1 MKPRNALVAQLKTI
15 IKAHSNRQGYKM
27 EIPALEL
34 REVDKVEVI
43 SLVDN
48 SIDFLSTFSHK
59 QVQSFW
65 QWTKPRHGHSEM
77 PLAEHGFSMLVRVF
91 NGGKSESL
99 LFDTGGSPRVI
110 IDNSR
115 IIGLDLSEV
124 GCVVLSHGHYDHFG
138 GLLSVVE
145 AVGKTGLPLIV
156 HEDMFKARGTAS
168 RDGTIRKYSDFPAQ
182 TQLKS
187 TQLIFTKQPLLV
199 ANGQVCV
206 TGEIPRG
213 TSFENGLMRHQ
224 TLVNG
229 SWQPDP
235 LIVDDRAVVMNV
247 KHKGLVILS
256 GCAHAGIINTI
267 NYAKRVTGID
277 TVYAVMGGFH
287 LAGLGFEAKIAP
299 TLTELARINSPLIV
313 PSHCTGWRAMVAIH
327 QEFPDAFVWN
337 SVGNL
342 YQL

>member
-1 MKPRNALVAQLKTI
+1 MVASEGLTSQLK
-15 IKAHSNRQGYKM
+15 
-27 EIPALEL
+27 
-34 REVDKVEVI
+34 EVDRLEII

-48 SIDFLSTFSHK
+48 SVDFLSTVGRK
-59 QVQSFW
+59 EVQSLW
-65 QWTKPRHGHSEM
+65 QWTKPRNEHSKM

-91 NGGKSESL
+91 KGEKSESL
-99 LFDTGGSPRVI
+99 LFDTGGSAKVI

-115 IIGLDLSEV
+115 IMGLDLSEV
-124 GCVVLSHGHYDHFG
+124 EFVVLSHGHYDHFG

-168 RDGTIRKYSDFPAQ
+168 RDGTIRKYPDFPAQ

-187 TQLIFTKQPLLV
+187 TKLIFTKQPLLV
-199 ANGQVCV
+199 ASGQVCV
-206 TGEIPRG
+206 TGEIPRD

-224 TLVNG
+224 SLVNG

-235 LIVDDRAVVMNV
+235 LIVDDRALVMNV
-247 KHKGLVILS
+247 KRKGLVILS

-267 NYAKRVTGID
+267 NYAKKITGID

-299 TLTELARINSPLIV
+299 TLKDLARVNSKLIV
-313 PSHCTGWRAMVAIH
+313 PSHCTGWRAMVAIR

>member
-1 MKPRNALVAQLKTI
+1 MLAPEDSTFQL
-15 IKAHSNRQGYKM
+15 Q
-27 EIPALEL
+27 
-34 REVDKVEVI
+34 EVDRLEII

-48 SIDFLSTFSHK
+48 SVDFLSTAGRK
-59 QVQSFW
+59 EVQSYW
-65 QWTKPRHGHSEM
+65 QWTQPRNEHSEI

-91 NGGKSESL
+91 NGEKSESL
-99 LFDTGGSPRVI
+99 LFDTGGSDKVI
-110 IDNSR
+110 INNSR
-115 IIGLDLSEV
+115 IMGLDLGEV
-124 GCVVLSHGHYDHFG
+124 GFVVLSHGHYDHFG

-168 RDGTIRKYSDFPAQ
+168 RDGTIRKYPDFPAQ

-199 ANGQVCV
+199 ASGQVCV
-206 TGEIPRG
+206 TGEIPRA
-213 TSFENGLMRHQ
+213 TSFENGLMQHQ

-235 LIVDDRAVVMNV
+235 LLVDDRAVVMNV
-247 KHKGLVILS
+247 KRKGLVILS

-267 NYAKRVTGID
+267 NYAKKVTGID
-277 TVYAVMGGFH
+277 NVYAVMGGFH

-299 TLTELARINSPLIV
+299 TLKELARVNSKLIV

-327 QEFPDAFVWN
+327 QEFPDAFIWN